1 MKIIDQNTFE
11 AENWIDLHDYLFN
24 DYESDKDRFRSRYA
38 YRGISNCKYGLET
51 SLQRIGRIPSL
62 VEEHLIRNFKKYSPI
77 NTLSGDYNNIWNWI
91 SLGQHHGLPTRLL
104 DWTFSPN
111 VALHFM
117 SENTKSY
124 DVNGVIWMVNF
135 IEVKNH
141 LPDILK
147 EKLKE
152 KNHLGFATNELKEL
166 VGDSIEHIKSF
177 TKSNGNGLIFFEPP
191 SIDERIVNQ
200 FAMFSFM
207 LDPDTDK
214 LAWLNQHPTLYK
226 RIIIPKELKW
236 EIRDKLDQANISE
249 RIIYPGL
256 DGISKW
262 LARWYSEKN
271 KSKTWQISTSTDI

>member
-1 MKIIDQNTFE
+1 VKIIDQNTFE